1 MDKDQTGLIEKEEV
15 MAFTNQIAMN
25 SGQKDDLENS
35 TLNEG
40 NKDTND

>member
-35 TLNEG
+35 KLKAGNE
-40 NKDTND
+40 NSHD